1 MYADNSE
8 HLVSTLVV
16 DDEELARNLVSS
28 LVRRDREL
36 VLVGECEDGASAL
49 NVIMEKRPDLVF
61 LDIQMPVMNGLALAE
76 RLASV
81 NHTPYVIFITAFDE
95 HAVKAF
101 ELHAL
106 DYLVKPIE
114 KDRFR
119 AAVDRAKSAIRNG
132 EILALTQ
139 RLLKLRQASIKG
151 APATDP
157 SEQELTVRNGDVIV
171 QLSTNDIVWIEA
183 ANQYVHIHTR
193 DRTYTVSE
201 SLSQYSKRISDQ
213 RFFRIHRSALVNGS
227 AVNSVSRQRN
237 GTHLLQLRNGESLVV
252 ARSRSAIIPSILRA
266 ARQASAGV

>member
-36 VLVGECEDGASAL
+36 VLLGECADGATAL
-49 NVIMEKRPDLVF
+49 NVILEKKPDLVF
-61 LDIQMPVMNGLALAE
+61 LDIQMPVMNGLTLAE
-76 RLASV
+76 RLASG
-81 NHTPYVIFITAFDE
+81 NHIPYVIFITAFDE

-119 AAVDRAKSAIRNG
+119 AAVDRAKTAIRNG
-132 EILALTQ
+132 EMLALTQ
-139 RLLKLRQASIKG
+139 KLLKLRQASAQG

-157 SEQELTVRNGDVIV
+157 DEQELTVRSGDVIV
-171 QLSTNDIVWIEA
+171 QLSTNDVVWIEA

-193 DRTYTVSE
+193 DRTYTASE
-201 SLSQYSKRISDQ
+201 SLSQYSKRINDQ

-227 AVNSVSRQRN
+227 AVSSVSRRRN
-237 GTHLLQLRNGESLVV
+237 GTHLLQLKNGESLVV
-252 ARSRSAIIPSILRA
+252 ARSRASIIPSILRA
-266 ARQASAGV
+266 ARQASAGA